1 MENTTIEVKKRTNIW
16 LFVSIALFI
25 ICAVLSWMLISY
37 KSEIKVLTVEK
48 QGLTDEKT
56 QLISKLEKLQ
66 KEYTQLSE
74 DNNGL
79 TEMFEKEKE
88 HVERLLNQIK
98 SAEGSVAKYKGQVNA
113 LENRLKEYEQQ
124 IAELK
129 SQNKDLIAQN
139 FVIKTSLDSTVNE
152 NVKVVNQNTELTET
166 VNKGSVLV
174 AYDMDAGGI
183 KISNKKEIPT
193 IKSKKA
199 EKIRISFTIG
209 ENAIAT
215 VGQKDVYLRIADP
228 SGDILSKGTGDE
240 YSFEFQGNKIQYS
253 IKESINYQKKALDLC
268 VYWEK
273 TADFSTGT
281 YIVDVFADGND
292 IGTATFMF
300 EK

>member
-215 VGQKDVYLRIADP
+215 AGQKDVYLRIADP
-228 SGDILSKGTGDE
+228 SGNILSKGTGDE